1 MSTARSIDVQ
11 EHINTHPVS
20 RFQGMV
26 MALCFLVVA
35 IDGFDTAAIG
45 FIAPAL
51 RAQWSVTPA
60 QLAPLF
66 GAGLFGLMVGAFLFG
81 PLMDKI
87 GRKRVLLGAT
97 AFFGAATLASCFATS
112 VESLVVLRFVTG
124 LGLG

>member
-11 EHINTHPVS
+11 ELINTHPVS

-60 QLAPLF
+60 QLARSSAP
-66 GAGLFGLMVGAFLFG
+66 GCSASWSA
-81 PLMDKI
+81 PSSS
-87 GRKRVLLGAT
+87 GR
-97 AFFGAATLASCFATS
+97 
-112 VESLVVLRFVTG
+112 
-124 LGLG
+124 